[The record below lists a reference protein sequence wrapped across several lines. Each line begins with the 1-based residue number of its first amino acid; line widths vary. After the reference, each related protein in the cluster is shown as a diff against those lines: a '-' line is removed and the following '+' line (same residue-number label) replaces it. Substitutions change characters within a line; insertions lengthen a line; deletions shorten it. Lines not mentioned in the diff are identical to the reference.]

1 MLACHAGSLEVTAD
15 LLCIDFLC
23 TECQGV
29 VGDGVACTPETHRPM
44 LRLPCLTRQQFLNA
58 CRTSHHCLCLLC
70 CAVQVFN
77 MQSQRLQGLEAAKF
91 APKDEV
97 NQAWGKPE
105 YGSSSSGSSKPGT
118 AGRKP
123 GSSSNSSSS
132 GQRQRQAPARAGPG
146 SLSSNGRQQQQQPQQ
161 FDSRPAM
168 SAAEAKK
175 SKWQQQSEQLRN
187 AMRAGQGG
195 SSSSSG
201 YNAGGYPAA
210 QPVEDNRWV
219 LSLLIIRCCCHDSKA
234 YLGSGLA
241 KSELRVLLMIS
252 SITTVRVQL
261 YLHTQQLLLSV
272 TTIHRTDNTYYDVW
286 YMAPC
291 RIPCPHCGRRFAEL
305 AAERHIPKCSEIR
318 AKPTGLRAGG
328 ELGRSS
334 SAIRAKHDE

>member
-1 MLACHAGSLEVTAD
+1 MQGDNEYGSAGGDLQQCGNCGRRFNAAALQRHAKVCEKV
-15 LLCIDFLC
+15 F
-23 TECQGV
+23 CQK
-29 VGDGVACTPETHRPM
+29 RK
-44 LRLPCLTRQQFLNA
+44 
-58 CRTSHHCLCLLC
+58 
-70 CAVQVFN
+70 VFN

-201 YNAGGYPAA
+201 YNAGSYPAA
-210 QPVEDNRWV
+210 QPVEDN
-219 LSLLIIRCCCHDSKA
+219 
-234 YLGSGLA
+234 
-241 KSELRVLLMIS
+241 
-252 SITTVRVQL
+252 
-261 YLHTQQLLLSV
+261 
-272 TTIHRTDNTYYDVW
+272 
-286 YMAPC
+286 